1 MDELLS
7 FDDILANNNLT
18 GEQKKQAIE
27 ARSNKYMA
35 DLDRQKWLDI
45 GRGGLGSVISGYSFH
60 PVLNIPYVGTG
71 LGGAMYEAGQAI
83 TEGKKLPEIAKR
95 AGTGFFIGE
104 TVGAIPYV
112 GKGANKLS
120 GGKIGNVVNKGLEKV
135 NPLID
140 KVKTLPAVQKIEDA
154 LNIDVNPKTL
164 LEQYQARQD
173 YKNLGVKSPKFK
185 EFYEDAKLYDENNN
199 PLELYHGTPRGGFDA
214 FDLAKSGESN
224 SNEAKLGV
232 WFGDTPHIAENFANN
247 TWWGKNPQI
256 YKAYAN
262 LKKPKV
268 YEINKEENALLL
280 QNLENARTQTELDL
294 INNYKPFTQ
303 GVVFENFDNWYLD
316 DKKAQRELVKDLT
329 GLSDKL
335 MYYKKNGYTPDSVQ
349 YKFGLENEFENN
361 FRGVIPEK
369 QQEFI
374 NYIEQNRDKI
384 EAIRNI
390 RNDIHYMP
398 NDSYGAFLN
407 DIDKFNTKRPHGL
420 KDHWGANPEDIQNYK
435 QDLINQGYD
444 GIVIKNT
451 TADAEESGLPY
462 LNQYVVFDPKQ
473 IKSVNNSGMFDT
485 SINNLYDNNLK
496 RGTDKSLYD
505 YLLNDSVLTKG
516 YRDNKANIDKFF
528 GALTTKFPSI
538 KHYKNP
544 TENFRLPN
552 LNDADLKL
560 LGKEQKPVV
569 IKPNIVIKNKTNHPE
584 LDIND
589 YNGILENGLYN
600 AKYLLNTEPIKK
612 PNYYN
617 FIAPRNGYNDHVL
630 IELNVTK
637 DNYEIVGW
645 HIISDKGLKAKIKN
659 ANKNGGQSIITDR

>member
-83 TEGKKLPEIAKR
+83 TEGEKLPEIAKR

-120 GGKIGNVVNKGLEKV
+120 GGRIGNVVNKGLEKV
-135 NPLID
+135 NPLVD

-154 LNIDVNPKTL
+154 LMTDLTGKIRK
-164 LEQYQARQD
+164 
-173 YKNLGVKSPKFK
+173 G
-185 EFYEDAKLYDENNN
+185 
-199 PLELYHGTPRGGFDA
+199 YHGTKYQGNIEKFDENLIGQNTGNEGYSGRGFYFSTDSYEASTYGDNILKRYIETKKPFIANRENIAKYAENFGYTKEPVGIDQEWLLNSLKNKDEKA
-214 FDLAKSGESN
+214 YKLANEIIKNGEEKGWDNFLSKYGGEDNILNLNSVGSWANATKLSN
-224 SNEAKLGV
+224 SNYKEPLSDYIINDLAQNLG
-232 WFGDTPHIAENFANN
+232 TPKTINDFKYLPNLDYMLDL
-247 TWWGKNPQI
+247 GKSSR
-256 YKAYAN
+256 AFTDM
-262 LKKPKV
+262 LKK
-268 YEINKEENALLL
+268 
-280 QNLENARTQTELDL
+280 D
-294 INNYKPFTQ
+294 
-303 GVVFENFDNWYLD
+303 
-316 DKKAQRELVKDLT
+316 
-329 GLSDKL
+329 
-335 MYYKKNGYTPDSVQ
+335 GYDSVINGTEIVA
-349 YKFGLENEFENN
+349 FS
-361 FRGVIPEK
+361 PE
-369 QQEFI
+369 
-374 NYIEQNRDKI
+374 
-384 EAIRNI
+384 
-390 RNDIHYMP
+390 
-398 NDSYGAFLN
+398 
-407 DIDKFNTKRPHGL
+407 
-420 KDHWGANPEDIQNYK
+420 
-435 QDLINQGYD
+435 
-444 GIVIKNT
+444 
-451 TADAEESGLPY
+451 
-462 LNQYVVFDPKQ
+462 Q
-473 IKSVNNSGMFDT
+473 IKSG
-485 SINNLYDNNLK
+485 NLA
-496 RGTDKSLYD
+496 D
-505 YLLNDSVLTKG
+505 YLLKDSALTKG